1 MVDDRLVTM
10 QVCFSLLLSF
20 IIADVGATD
29 RLDIGTRNSCG
40 IPLAKNGSN
49 HSVSL
54 STVEQTAA
62 SSCTT

>member
-10 QVCFSLLLSF
+10 QVCSSLLPSSS
-20 IIADVGATD
+20 ITHVGATD
-29 RLDIGTRNSCG
+29 GLDIGTRNSCG

-49 HSVSL
+49 RSVSP
-54 STVEQTAA
+54 SIVEPTAA